1 MGHEQLSAAGVRPV
15 AELPVR
21 AIVVSARVVH
31 WLAWDKTTMVLVTV
45 RAGSEQG
52 LGALPARLRPDGRGP
67 VLGHRSHSNMT
78 SITSPYVYPPRAGHT
93 LLVRNSQGSKEA
105 TLTKGSLRQSAAQIT
120 AADSTAR
127 TAAPDATIHA
137 GSRAE
142 LKELSDN
149 ALLAKIRAL
158 PRDNE
163 LRAVAC
169 EIIVERYQKL
179 VRSCVR
185 QYRGSPEPTEDLM
198 QVGYVGL
205 LKAINNYNP
214 EVGDSLA
221 AYAQP
226 CVSGEIKRH
235 FRDKR
240 WQIHVRRSAQELLL
254 ELRKATEELT
264 QQLGRAPGEAELAER
279 LGVSQDDM
287 QEARQADLV
296 FSTYSLDAPLSDRED
311 PALLADVLGDDD
323 PGVTH
328 TIDMESVS
336 AHWEELPER
345 EQRILVMR
353 FYGNLTQTEIGERL
367 GISQM
372 HVSRLLSRALSH
384 LKSRLLDRAETGDT
398 PQSAARRASGR
409 RDPGRP
415 DVPAPFGRG
424 RGVAGQPA

>member
-1 MGHEQLSAAGVRPV
+1 LTRG
-15 AELPVR
+15 
-21 AIVVSARVVH
+21 
-31 WLAWDKTTMVLVTV
+31 T
-45 RAGSEQG
+45 
-52 LGALPARLRPDGRGP
+52 LRKPTAD
-67 VLGHRSHSNMT
+67 
-78 SITSPYVYPPRAGHT
+78 T
-93 LLVRNSQGSKEA
+93 L
-105 TLTKGSLRQSAAQIT
+105 
-120 AADSTAR
+120 AADATALG
-127 TAAPDATIHA
+127 TAPDASIHP

-142 LKELSDN
+142 LQELSDN
-149 ALLAKIRAL
+149 ALLAKVRAL

-163 LRAVAC
+163 LRSAAC
-169 EIIVERYQKL
+169 EILVDRYQKL

-205 LKAINNYNP
+205 LKAINNYDP
-214 EVGDSLA
+214 EVGDSLS

-264 QQLGRAPGEAELAER
+264 QQLGRAPEEAELAER

-296 FSTYSLDAPLSDRED
+296 FSTYSLDAPLSDRDD
-311 PALLADVLGDDD
+311 PALLADMLGDDD

-328 TIDMESVS
+328 AIDMEAVN

-372 HVSRLLSRALSH
+372 HVSRLLARALGH
-384 LKSRLLDRAETGDT
+384 LKSRLLDPAETGDT
-398 PQSAARRASGR
+398 LQSAATA
-409 RDPGRP
+409 
-415 DVPAPFGRG
+415 
-424 RGVAGQPA
+424 